1 MNTIKNAKSAL
12 RKEMKQKLNL
22 LTSEEKSR
30 QSEVVKNKLFSMPQ
44 YQNCKRISIFLNM
57 SDEIQTLGILKD
69 AFKMNKICFI
79 PRYDSSSNHMDM
91 VRINSWQDFESLPE
105 TKWKIKQPLFEDKRE
120 TALSSGGLDLI
131 LVPGLAF
138 TKCGKRLGR
147 GRGYYDTYLNRCLKG
162 QDQPPLTV
170 ALTFKEQIVP
180 DIPTDDTDVTVNTI
194 LHD

>member
-1 MNTIKNAKSAL
+1 
-12 RKEMKQKLNL
+12 
-22 LTSEEKSR
+22 
-30 QSEVVKNKLFSMPQ
+30 MPQ

-105 TKWKIKQPLFEDKRE
+105 TKWKIKQPLLEDKRE

-131 LVPGLAF
+131 LGSWIGIH
-138 TKCGKRLGR
+138 KMW
-147 GRGYYDTYLNRCLKG
+147 
-162 QDQPPLTV
+162 
-170 ALTFKEQIVP
+170 
-180 DIPTDDTDVTVNTI
+180 
-194 LHD
+194 